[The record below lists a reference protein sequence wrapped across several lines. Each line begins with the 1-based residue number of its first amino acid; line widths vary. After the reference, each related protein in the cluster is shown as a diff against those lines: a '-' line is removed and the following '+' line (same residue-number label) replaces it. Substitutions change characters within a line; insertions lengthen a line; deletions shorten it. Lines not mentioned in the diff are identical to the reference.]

1 MVPPRAAVADDP
13 AERTYHHG
21 NLRRALMDEAL
32 TIIGERGVDALTL
45 RDLAR
50 RTGVTHAAPHHHFRD
65 KTALLT
71 ALSIEGWALLDQA
84 MTAAKEQV
92 GASPLER
99 LLAVGRAYI
108 LFADQHRDYF
118 AVMLRPETFQAPDCE
133 LRDEDCQGAA
143 WRHLIEGLA
152 ACQQAGV
159 APRGDLL
166 PIALHLW
173 SLVHGL
179 ATMWVMGTLGPA
191 FVEGLAATGETMP
204 GGGGIESLAEV
215 ILRQA
220 GRDLELAAQAG
231 Y

>member
-1 MVPPRAAVADDP
+1 MVAPRAAVADDP
-13 AERTYHHG
+13 AEHTYHHG

-32 TIIGERGVDALTL
+32 TIIAEQGADALTL

-71 ALSIEGWALLDQA
+71 ALSIEGWALLDKA
-84 MTAAKEQV
+84 MTTAEEQA

-108 LFADQHRDYF
+108 LFADEHRDYF
-118 AVMLRPETFQAPDCE
+118 AVMLRPETFRPDCE

-143 WRHLIEGLA
+143 WRHLIEGLV

-159 APRGDLL
+159 APQGDPL

-191 FVEGLAATGETMP
+191 FAEGLERTGATMP
-204 GGGGIESLAEV
+204 GGGGIEALAEV
-215 ILRQA
+215 VLRQA
-220 GRDLELAAQAG
+220 GRNLVLAAQAES
-231 Y
+231 